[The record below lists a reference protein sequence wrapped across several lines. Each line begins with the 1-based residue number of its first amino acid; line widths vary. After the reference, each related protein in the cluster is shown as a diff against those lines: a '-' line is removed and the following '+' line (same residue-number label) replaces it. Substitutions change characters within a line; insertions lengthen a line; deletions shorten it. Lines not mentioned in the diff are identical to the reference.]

1 MKKFITPILVIIG
14 FFALMYAALASTDR
28 TTTIALVGAGYSVL
42 LVAIYLLI
50 LAIKNPN
57 FSIWWSL
64 PDDATR
70 AEILATY
77 ISNFLVCGAI
87 CGSAFQLPKEHLS
100 EIPIVYF
107 ATVPIVVA
115 VIACVVRRIIVKH
128 NKYLKS
134 ASNLNDN
141 LNCSKELEHYAS

>member
-1 MKKFITPILVIIG
+1 MLLLNKFLFKSGSHNNVNCITKCRHRGDP
-14 FFALMYAALASTDR
+14 
-28 TTTIALVGAGYSVL
+28 
-42 LVAIYLLI
+42 IYLLI

-115 VIACVVRRIIVKH
+115 VIACFVRRIIVNH
-128 NKYLKS
+128 NK
-134 ASNLNDN
+134 
-141 LNCSKELEHYAS
+141 

>member
-77 ISNFLVCGAI
+77 ISNFLVCGAR

-100 EIPIVYF
+100 EIPIVY
-107 ATVPIVVA
+107 
-115 VIACVVRRIIVKH
+115 
-128 NKYLKS
+128 S
-134 ASNLNDN
+134 
-141 LNCSKELEHYAS
+141 

>member
-1 MKKFITPILVIIG
+1 MKKFIAPILVIIG
-14 FFALMYAALASTDR
+14 FFALMYAVLASTGR
-28 TTTIALVGAGYSVL
+28 TATIALVGAGYSAL
-42 LVAIYLLI
+42 LVVIYFLI

-57 FSIWWSL
+57 FNIWWSL
-64 PDDATR
+64 PDNATR
-70 AEILATY
+70 GEILATY

-128 NKYLKS
+128 NK
-134 ASNLNDN
+134 
-141 LNCSKELEHYAS
+141 

>member
-1 MKKFITPILVIIG
+1 MKKFIAPILVIIG
-14 FFALMYAALASTDR
+14 FFALMYAVLASTGR
-28 TTTIALVGAGYSVL
+28 TATIALVGAGYSAL
-42 LVAIYLLI
+42 LVVIYFLI

-57 FSIWWSL
+57 FNIWWSL
-64 PDDATR
+64 PDNATR

-115 VIACVVRRIIVKH
+115 VIACLVRRIIVKH
-128 NKYLKS
+128 N
-134 ASNLNDN
+134 N
-141 LNCSKELEHYAS
+141 

>member
-1 MKKFITPILVIIG
+1 MRIIKVVCYEKVHHSYSSYHWFLRINVCG
-14 FFALMYAALASTDR
+14 PCINRPHNNNCISWGRVFSTSSGYLFA
-28 TTTIALVGAGYSVL
+28 
-42 LVAIYLLI
+42 
-50 LAIKNPN
+50 NPSHQESN

-115 VIACVVRRIIVKH
+115 VIACLVRRIIVKH
-128 NKYLKS
+128 N
-134 ASNLNDN
+134 N
-141 LNCSKELEHYAS
+141 

>member
-1 MKKFITPILVIIG
+1 MKKFIAPILVIIG
-14 FFALMYAALASTDR
+14 FFALMYAVLASTDR
-28 TTTIALVGAGYSVL
+28 TTTIALVGAGYSTL
-42 LVAIYLLI
+42 LVVIYFLI

-57 FSIWWSL
+57 FNIWWSL
-64 PDDATR
+64 PDNATR
-70 AEILATY
+70 GEILATY

-115 VIACVVRRIIVKH
+115 VIACLVRRIIVKH
-128 NKYLKS
+128 N
-134 ASNLNDN
+134 N
-141 LNCSKELEHYAS
+141 

>member
-1 MKKFITPILVIIG
+1 MKKFIAPILVIIG
-14 FFALMYAALASTDR
+14 FFALMYAVLASTGR
-28 TTTIALVGAGYSVL
+28 TATIALVGAGYSAL
-42 LVAIYLLI
+42 LVVIYFLI

-57 FSIWWSL
+57 FNIWWSL
-64 PDDATR
+64 PDNATR
-70 AEILATY
+70 GEILATY

-115 VIACVVRRIIVKH
+115 VIACLVRRIIVKH
-128 NKYLKS
+128 N
-134 ASNLNDN
+134 N
-141 LNCSKELEHYAS
+141 

>member
-87 CGSAFQLPKEHLS
+87 CGSAFQLPKEHIS
-100 EIPIVYF
+100 EIPVVYF
-107 ATVPIVVA
+107 SIVPMVVA
-115 VIACVVRRIIVKH
+115 VIAYFVRRIIVKH
-128 NKYLKS
+128 N
-134 ASNLNDN
+134 N
-141 LNCSKELEHYAS
+141 

>member
-1 MKKFITPILVIIG
+1 MKKFIAPILVIIG
-14 FFALMYAALASTDR
+14 FFALMYAVLASTDR
-28 TTTIALVGAGYSVL
+28 TATIALVGAGYSAL
-42 LVAIYLLI
+42 LVVIYFLI

-57 FSIWWSL
+57 FNIWWSL
-64 PDDATR
+64 PDNATR
-70 AEILATY
+70 GEILATY

-115 VIACVVRRIIVKH
+115 VIACLVRRIIVKH
-128 NKYLKS
+128 N
-134 ASNLNDN
+134 N
-141 LNCSKELEHYAS
+141 

>member
-1 MKKFITPILVIIG
+1 MKKFIAPILVIIG
-14 FFALMYAALASTDR
+14 FFALMYAVLASTDR
-28 TTTIALVGAGYSVL
+28 TTTIALVGAGYSAL
-42 LVAIYLLI
+42 LVVICFLI

-77 ISNFLVCGAI
+77 IANFLICAAI
-87 CGSAFQLPKEHLS
+87 CGSSFQLPKEHLS

-115 VIACVVRRIIVKH
+115 VIAYFVRRIIIKH
-128 NKYLKS
+128 NK
-134 ASNLNDN
+134 
-141 LNCSKELEHYAS
+141 

>member
-1 MKKFITPILVIIG
+1 MKKFIAPILVIIG
-14 FFALMYAALASTDR
+14 FFALMYAVLASTGR
-28 TTTIALVGAGYSVL
+28 TATIALVGAGYSAR
-42 LVAIYLLI
+42 LVVIYFLI

-57 FSIWWSL
+57 FNIWWSL
-64 PDDATR
+64 PDNATR
-70 AEILATY
+70 GEILATY

-115 VIACVVRRIIVKH
+115 VIACLVRRIIVKH
-128 NKYLKS
+128 N
-134 ASNLNDN
+134 N
-141 LNCSKELEHYAS
+141 

>member
-1 MKKFITPILVIIG
+1 MKKFIAPILVIIG
-14 FFALMYAALASTDR
+14 FFALMYAVLASTGR
-28 TTTIALVGAGYSVL
+28 TATIALVGAGYSTL
-42 LVAIYLLI
+42 LVVIYFLI

-57 FSIWWSL
+57 FNIWWSL
-64 PDDATR
+64 PDNATR
-70 AEILATY
+70 GEILATY

-115 VIACVVRRIIVKH
+115 VIACLVRRIIVKH
-128 NKYLKS
+128 N
-134 ASNLNDN
+134 N
-141 LNCSKELEHYAS
+141 

>member
-128 NKYLKS
+128 KKYNTSVKIYRAKS
-134 ASNLNDN
+134 
-141 LNCSKELEHYAS
+141 

>member
-1 MKKFITPILVIIG
+1 MKKFIAPILVIIG
-14 FFALMYAALASTDR
+14 FFALMYAVLASTGR
-28 TTTIALVGAGYSVL
+28 TATIALVGAGYSAL
-42 LVAIYLLI
+42 LVVIYFLI

-57 FSIWWSL
+57 FNIWWSL
-64 PDDATR
+64 PDNATR
-70 AEILATY
+70 GEILATY

-128 NKYLKS
+128 N
-134 ASNLNDN
+134 N
-141 LNCSKELEHYAS
+141 

>member
-1 MKKFITPILVIIG
+1 MKKFIAPILVIIG
-14 FFALMYAALASTDR
+14 FFALMYAVLASTGR
-28 TTTIALVGAGYSVL
+28 TATIALVGAGYSAL
-42 LVAIYLLI
+42 LVVIYFLI

-57 FSIWWSL
+57 FNIWWSL
-64 PDDATR
+64 PDNATR
-70 AEILATY
+70 GELLATY

-115 VIACVVRRIIVKH
+115 VIACLVRRIIVKH
-128 NKYLKS
+128 N
-134 ASNLNDN
+134 N
-141 LNCSKELEHYAS
+141 

>member
-1 MKKFITPILVIIG
+1 MIYFQI
-14 FFALMYAALASTDR
+14 F
-28 TTTIALVGAGYSVL
+28 TTFRYKSLKNSK
-42 LVAIYLLI
+42 I

-100 EIPIVYF
+100 EIPIVY
-107 ATVPIVVA
+107 
-115 VIACVVRRIIVKH
+115 
-128 NKYLKS
+128 S
-134 ASNLNDN
+134 
-141 LNCSKELEHYAS
+141 

>member
-1 MKKFITPILVIIG
+1 MKKFIAPILVIIG
-14 FFALMYAALASTDR
+14 FFALMYAVLASTDR
-28 TTTIALVGAGYSVL
+28 TATIALVGAGYSAL
-42 LVAIYLLI
+42 LVVIYFLI

-57 FSIWWSL
+57 FNIWWSL
-64 PDDATR
+64 PDNATR

-115 VIACVVRRIIVKH
+115 VIACLVRRIIVKH
-128 NKYLKS
+128 N
-134 ASNLNDN
+134 N
-141 LNCSKELEHYAS
+141 

>member
-1 MKKFITPILVIIG
+1 MKKFITPILIIIG
-14 FFALMYAALASTDR
+14 FFALMYAVLASTGR
-28 TTTIALVGAGYSVL
+28 TATIALVGAGYSAL
-42 LVAIYLLI
+42 LVVIYFLI

-57 FSIWWSL
+57 FNIWWSL
-64 PDDATR
+64 PDNATR
-70 AEILATY
+70 GEILATY

-115 VIACVVRRIIVKH
+115 VIACLVRRIIVKH
-128 NKYLKS
+128 N
-134 ASNLNDN
+134 N
-141 LNCSKELEHYAS
+141 

>member
-1 MKKFITPILVIIG
+1 MKKFINPILIIIG
-14 FFALMYAALASTDR
+14 FFGLMYAVLASTDR
-28 TTTIALVGAGYSVL
+28 TTTIALVGTGYAAL

-64 PDDATR
+64 PDDVTR
-70 AEILATY
+70 TEILATY
-77 ISNFLVCGAI
+77 IANFLVCGAI
-87 CGSAFQLPKEHLS
+87 CGSSFQLPKEHLS

-115 VIACVVRRIIVKH
+115 VIAYFVRRIILKH
-128 NKYLKS
+128 NK
-134 ASNLNDN
+134 
-141 LNCSKELEHYAS
+141 

>member
-14 FFALMYAALASTDR
+14 FFALMYAVLASTGR
-28 TTTIALVGAGYSVL
+28 TATIALVGAGYSAL
-42 LVAIYLLI
+42 LVVIYFLI

-57 FSIWWSL
+57 FNIWWSL
-64 PDDATR
+64 PDNATR
-70 AEILATY
+70 GEILATY

-115 VIACVVRRIIVKH
+115 VIACLVRRIIVKH
-128 NKYLKS
+128 N
-134 ASNLNDN
+134 N
-141 LNCSKELEHYAS
+141 

>member
-14 FFALMYAALASTDR
+14 FFGLMYEVLASTDR
-28 TTTIALVGAGYSVL
+28 TTTIALVGAGYSAL

-57 FSIWWSL
+57 FNIWWSL

-70 AEILATY
+70 TEILATY
-77 ISNFLVCGAI
+77 ISNFLVCAAI
-87 CGSAFQLPKEHLS
+87 CGSSFQLPKEHLS
-100 EIPIVYF
+100 ETPIVYF

-115 VIACVVRRIIVKH
+115 VIACVVRSIIVKH
-128 NKYLKS
+128 NK
-134 ASNLNDN
+134 
-141 LNCSKELEHYAS
+141 

>member
-28 TTTIALVGAGYSVL
+28 TTTLALVGAGYSVL

-128 NKYLKS
+128 NK
-134 ASNLNDN
+134 
-141 LNCSKELEHYAS
+141 

>member
-107 ATVPIVVA
+107 ATLLIVVPR
-115 VIACVVRRIIVKH
+115 IARFIRRIIVKH
-128 NKYLKS
+128 NK
-134 ASNLNDN
+134 
-141 LNCSKELEHYAS
+141 

>member
-1 MKKFITPILVIIG
+1 MKKFIAPILVIIG
-14 FFALMYAALASTDR
+14 FFALMYAVLASTDR
-28 TTTIALVGAGYSVL
+28 TATIALVGAGYSAL
-42 LVAIYLLI
+42 LVVIYFLI

-57 FSIWWSL
+57 FNIWWSL
-64 PDDATR
+64 PDNATR

-115 VIACVVRRIIVKH
+115 IIACVVRRIIVKH
-128 NKYLKS
+128 NK
-134 ASNLNDN
+134 
-141 LNCSKELEHYAS
+141 